1 MGEAIDQAES
11 GRGVVF
17 SYVAILPENDR
28 SCIFLQSAEAEQLAI
43 ERNYHT
49 VANSSLGYY

>member
-1 MGEAIDQAES
+1 MGEAIDQAGS

-43 ERNYHT
+43 ERNHHT